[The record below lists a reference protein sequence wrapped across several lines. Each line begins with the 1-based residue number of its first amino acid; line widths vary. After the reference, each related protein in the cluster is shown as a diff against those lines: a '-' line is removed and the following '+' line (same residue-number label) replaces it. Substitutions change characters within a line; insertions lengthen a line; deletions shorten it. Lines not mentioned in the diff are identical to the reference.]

1 MEVKLDFDSIKNNL
15 NILYIN
21 NLIKTCEKNDIDKEV
36 LNEALEKL
44 IIPVEEIKKI
54 PSSSNLS
61 PSETN
66 TEYLFQKQW
75 NKLNLV
81 HKKIKIKEFV
91 NTLEL
96 KDESQKQIIRDKLI
110 ALLDNKTLTKKD
122 SVLYDVA
129 KAKIISIPMLQFKDG
144 KYDI

>member
-21 NLIKTCEKNDIDKEV
+21 NLIKTCEKNDIDREV

-44 IIPVEEIKKI
+44 IIPVEEIKKV

-91 NTLEL
+91 NALEL

>member
-44 IIPVEEIKKI
+44 IIPVEEIKKV
-54 PSSSNLS
+54 PSLSTLS

>member
-44 IIPVEEIKKI
+44 IIPVEEIKKV
-54 PSSSNLS
+54 PSLSTLS

-91 NTLEL
+91 NALEV

>member
-44 IIPVEEIKKI
+44 IIPVEEIKKV
-54 PSSSNLS
+54 PSLSTLS

-91 NTLEL
+91 NALEL
-96 KDESQKQIIRDKLI
+96 KDENQKQIIRDKLI

>member
-1 MEVKLDFDSIKNNL
+1 M
-15 NILYIN
+15 
-21 NLIKTCEKNDIDKEV
+21 
-36 LNEALEKL
+36 EKL
-44 IIPVEEIKKI
+44 IIPVEEIKKV
-54 PSSSNLS
+54 PSLSTLS

-81 HKKIKIKEFV
+81 HKKIKIKEFT
-91 NTLEL
+91 NSLEL

-122 SVLYDVA
+122 SVLYDVT

>member
-21 NLIKTCEKNDIDKEV
+21 NLIKTCEKNDIEKEV

-44 IIPVEEIKKI
+44 IIPVEEIKKV
-54 PSSSNLS
+54 PSLSTLS

-91 NTLEL
+91 NALEL

>member
-36 LNEALEKL
+36 LNDALEKL
-44 IIPVEEIKKI
+44 IIPVEEIKKV
-54 PSSSNLS
+54 PSLSTLS

>member
-36 LNEALEKL
+36 LNDALEKL
-44 IIPVEEIKKI
+44 IIPIEEIKKV

-110 ALLDNKTLTKKD
+110 ALLDNKILTKKD

-129 KAKIISIPMLQFKDG
+129 KTKIISIPMLQFKDG

>member
-21 NLIKTCEKNDIDKEV
+21 NLIKTCEKNDIDKDV

-44 IIPVEEIKKI
+44 IIPVEEIKKV

-110 ALLDNKTLTKKD
+110 ALLDNKILTKKD

-129 KAKIISIPMLQFKDG
+129 KTKIISIPMLQFKDG

>member
-36 LNEALEKL
+36 LNDALEKL
-44 IIPVEEIKKI
+44 IIPIEEIKKV

-96 KDESQKQIIRDKLI
+96 KEESQKQIIRDKLI

>member
-36 LNEALEKL
+36 LNDALEKL
-44 IIPVEEIKKI
+44 IIPVEEIKKV
-54 PSSSNLS
+54 PSLSTLS

-91 NTLEL
+91 NALEL

>member
-44 IIPVEEIKKI
+44 IIPVEEIKKV

-91 NTLEL
+91 NALEV

>member
-36 LNEALEKL
+36 LNDALEKL
-44 IIPVEEIKKI
+44 IIPIEEIKKV

>member
-36 LNEALEKL
+36 LNDALEKL
-44 IIPVEEIKKI
+44 IIPIEEIKKV

-96 KDESQKQIIRDKLI
+96 KEESQKQIIRDKLI

-129 KAKIISIPMLQFKDG
+129 KAKIMSIPMLQFKDG

>member
-44 IIPVEEIKKI
+44 IIPVEEIKKV
-54 PSSSNLS
+54 PSLSTLS

-91 NTLEL
+91 NALEL

>member
-1 MEVKLDFDSIKNNL
+1 MEVKLDFDSINNNL

-21 NLIKTCEKNDIDKEV
+21 NLIKTCEKNDIEKEV

-44 IIPVEEIKKI
+44 IIPVEEIKKV
-54 PSSSNLS
+54 PSLSTLS

-91 NTLEL
+91 NALEL

>member
-21 NLIKTCEKNDIDKEV
+21 NLIKTCEKNDIDREV

-44 IIPVEEIKKI
+44 IIPVEEIKKV

-66 TEYLFQKQW
+66 TEFLFQKQW

-91 NTLEL
+91 NSLEV

>member
-44 IIPVEEIKKI
+44 IIPIEEIKKV

-91 NTLEL
+91 NALEV

>member
-36 LNEALEKL
+36 LNDALEKL
-44 IIPVEEIKKI
+44 IIPIEEIKKV

-91 NTLEL
+91 NALEL

>member
-36 LNEALEKL
+36 LNDALEKL
-44 IIPVEEIKKI
+44 IIPVEEIKKV
-54 PSSSNLS
+54 PSLSTLS

-66 TEYLFQKQW
+66 TEFLFQKQW

-91 NTLEL
+91 NALEV

>member
-36 LNEALEKL
+36 LNDALEKL
-44 IIPVEEIKKI
+44 IIPIEEIKKV

-91 NTLEL
+91 NALEV

>member
-1 MEVKLDFDSIKNNL
+1 MEVKLDFESIKNNL

-21 NLIKTCEKNDIDKEV
+21 NLIKTCEKNNIDKEV

-44 IIPVEEIKKI
+44 IIPVEEIKKV
-54 PSSSNLS
+54 PSLSTLS

-81 HKKIKIKEFV
+81 HKKIKIKEV
-91 NTLEL
+91 PIKYSGRNYNEGKKIRLIDGIKAIITL
-96 KDESQKQIIRDKLI
+96 
-110 ALLDNKTLTKKD
+110 
-122 SVLYDVA
+122 
-129 KAKIISIPMLQFKDG
+129 FK
-144 KYDI
+144 YRFF

>member
-21 NLIKTCEKNDIDKEV
+21 NLIKTCEKNDIDREV

-44 IIPVEEIKKI
+44 IIPVEEIKKV
-54 PSSSNLS
+54 PSLSTLS

-91 NTLEL
+91 NALEL

>member
-21 NLIKTCEKNDIDKEV
+21 NLIKTCEKNDIDKDV

-44 IIPVEEIKKI
+44 IIPVEEIKKV

>member
-21 NLIKTCEKNDIDKEV
+21 NLLKTCEKNDIDREV

-44 IIPVEEIKKI
+44 IIPVEEIKKV
-54 PSSSNLS
+54 PSLSTLS

-91 NTLEL
+91 NALEL